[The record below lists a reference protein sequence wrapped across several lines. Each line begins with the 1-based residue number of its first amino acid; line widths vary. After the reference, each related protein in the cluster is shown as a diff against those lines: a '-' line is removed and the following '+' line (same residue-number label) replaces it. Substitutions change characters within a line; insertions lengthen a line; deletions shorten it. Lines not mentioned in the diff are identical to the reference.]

1 MITVIYEDEN
11 FIVINKPAGII
22 VHPSFEKDK
31 RESVSDWLLKNYP
44 DIKNIGEDPLR
55 PGIVHR
61 LDKNTSGIL
70 IIAKNQASFIE
81 LKTLFKNREIKKEYL
96 ALVQGIPKEKQG
108 AINTALT
115 RSKREPFRFRKSIKE
130 NEQSRKAKTEY
141 KLIASYKLPNISYS
155 LLQVY
160 PITGRTHQIRVH
172 LASISHPIIGDKKY
186 GFKKTPDLE
195 LDRPFLHSN
204 SIEFSLNNKRYK
216 FEADIPEELKNV
228 LDKLENL
235 LNSFK

>member
-1 MITVIYEDEN
+1 M
-11 FIVINKPAGII
+11 
-22 VHPSFEKDK
+22 
-31 RESVSDWLLKNYP
+31 
-44 DIKNIGEDPLR
+44 
-55 PGIVHR
+55 
-61 LDKNTSGIL
+61 
-70 IIAKNQASFIE
+70 
-81 LKTLFKNREIKKEYL
+81 
-96 ALVQGIPKEKQG
+96 
-108 AINTALT
+108 
-115 RSKREPFRFRKSIKE
+115 SKI
-130 NEQSRKAKTEY
+130 AKTEY

-228 LDKLENL
+228 LDKLKK
-235 LNSFK
+235 ST